1 QVIQCLR
8 GFFSLFNCQTPAM
21 KEYPAFSVI
30 LFLSF
35 IICFIIVP
43 EWKNGKGFEKTLA
56 KICIL

>member
-1 QVIQCLR
+1 
-8 GFFSLFNCQTPAM
+8 M

-43 EWKNGKGFEKTLA
+43 EWKNGKGFEKNTCQNMYPVI
-56 KICIL
+56 K